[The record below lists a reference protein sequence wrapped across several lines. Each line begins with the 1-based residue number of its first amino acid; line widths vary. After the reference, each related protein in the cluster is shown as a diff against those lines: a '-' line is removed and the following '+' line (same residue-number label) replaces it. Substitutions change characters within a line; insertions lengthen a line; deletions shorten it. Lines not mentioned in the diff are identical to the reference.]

1 MALRSPLSK
10 RETFIEKKK
19 HADASHPTPKAK
31 PKAKV
36 KVKAKAKAAKVPAS
50 VLLIKEMYKEQR
62 DSDGTQQR

>member
-19 HADASHPTPKAK
+19 RADALHPTPKAK

-36 KVKAKAKAAKVPAS
+36 QVKAKAKAAKVPAS
-50 VLLIKEMYKEQR
+50 VILTKEQR
-62 DSDGTQQR
+62 DSDGSQHN